1 MQKSMIC
8 LYNNF
13 LNIIEIYYNN
23 LIYIIII
30 YYNIINVN
38 MP

>member
-8 LYNNF
+8 LYKF

-23 LIYIIII
+23 LIYIIRII
-30 YYNIINVN
+30 Y
-38 MP
+38 